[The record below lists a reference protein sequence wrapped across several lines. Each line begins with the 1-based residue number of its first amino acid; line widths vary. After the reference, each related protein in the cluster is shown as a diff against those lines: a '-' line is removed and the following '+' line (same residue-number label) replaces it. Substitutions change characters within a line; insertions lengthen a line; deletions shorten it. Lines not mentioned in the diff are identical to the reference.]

1 MSRLRAKKLNVTLVV
16 MLCLSMMPPLGMA
29 EVIERRSMVSEVE
42 QNRFEQAL
50 EERLTRD
57 VKSYLNHEFFI
68 IQANVQLENLEKWD
82 VKEVLVPV
90 EPAPAPPEAAP
101 AENRKQPSPSV
112 TAEEKPSE
120 KEILSQMEL
129 ETEDGIDEQMLEQTL
144 GMDIALPGIPV
155 SQAVF
160 EEQKKQIAE
169 RKKVKEKP
177 KAEEPKPE
185 PKAPPEPPKPVMK
198 KETVEKLISKTD
210 VIRKLRLK
218 VMLDDHVSPEQEV
231 FIRNLVIEKGNL
243 SFIRGDELNILRS
256 SFPAASILDEEK
268 NPEEAKAEEPPPEVA
283 AEEPPV
289 DEIPWWE
296 KYWKYLVGLAIG
308 IVMLILWLI
317 LRRREHEPV
326 VVQTPVEE
334 SESSK
339 KIDELIQKMHE
350 KVDTVSINRLEAIRE
365 ELVSFSVTDQ
375 DLVSEQVGEWL
386 NSGSEED
393 ANKSTMLYKLLGEG
407 LYRGLAKNALTPEK
421 QVAIAAKLM
430 EMEDRMTADERLE
443 LGETVFQALMQR
455 RYQQQHDLQN
465 EVKPFF
471 FLEKLNDDQ
480 ILYLLKEEALKVKAL
495 VMSQLSSQ
503 RGASLLKRF
512 NSANRSKIAME
523 ISEFAKL
530 PISAFRDIAN
540 RLAKKAVHVP
550 SYENLEVDGIDLL
563 TDMLDHMNAAEETA
577 LLASLKRDNPDL
589 YYAIKQV
596 YVGFDDIVQIPAMGL
611 KNLIRE
617 IERDVLAL
625 SLFDTDE
632 KFRTVIYEAMLERP
646 RAMLEST
653 IKNLQNPEANAVD
666 DAKRKVSRQARAM
679 LKSGTFTMPVEKEPP
694 KPQKKTA

>member
-1 MSRLRAKKLNVTLVV
+1 MFSMSRLRVKKLNVTLVV
-16 MLCLSMMPPLGMA
+16 MLCLSMMPPLGIA
-29 EVIERRSMVSEVE
+29 EEIERRSMVSEVE

-82 VKEVLVPV
+82 VKEVMVPV

-101 AENRKQPSPSV
+101 AKNKKPVPSE
-112 TAEEKPSE
+112 TTEEKPSE

-160 EEQKKQIAE
+160 EEQKKQIAK
-169 RKKVKEKP
+169 RKKP
-177 KAEEPKPE
+177 KAEEPRPE
-185 PKAPPEPPKPVMK
+185 PAPKAQPEPPKPEMK

-218 VMLDDHVSPEQEV
+218 VMLDNHVSTEQEV

-256 SFPAASILDEEK
+256 DFPAASILDEEK
-268 NPEEAKAEEPPPEVA
+268 IPEDAIAEELPPEAVAEEPPI
-283 AEEPPV
+283 
-289 DEIPWWE
+289 DETPWWE
-296 KYWKYLVGLAIG
+296 KYWKYLVALAIG
-308 IVMLILWLI
+308 IVMLILWMV

-326 VVQTPVEE
+326 VVQAPVEE

-407 LYRGLAKNALTPEK
+407 LYRGLAKQALTPEK
-421 QVAIAAKLM
+421 QVAIAAKLL

-443 LGETVFQALMQR
+443 LGETVFQTLMQR

-480 ILYLLKEEALKVKAL
+480 ILFLLKEEALKVKAL

-512 NSANRSKIAME
+512 NSVNRAKIAME

-632 KFRTVIYEAMLERP
+632 KFRSVIYEAMLERP

-653 IKNLQNPEANAVD
+653 IKNLQNPEPTAVD

-679 LKSGTFTMPVEKEPP
+679 LKSGAFTMPIEKEPP